1 MAIYFRLHY
10 LMNGGDVTPS
20 VVNPQVNSKFF
31 PNIPSIEKGVSCRV
45 CVSIIILMVVVMTNI
60 I

>member
-1 MAIYFRLHY
+1 MALYFRLHY

-31 PNIPSIEKGVSCRV
+31 PNTPHASVEKEVSCRV
-45 CVSIIILMVVVMTNI
+45 CMTNI